1 MAVANLVLEAL
12 EGVADHQEML
22 RRLARFERMYDLV
35 RLILDHHAKFGQVPA
50 ELVINPISLEY
61 HFGTV
66 DVEMIYGLR
75 VQIDPLFPA
84 TAVCVR

>member
-1 MAVANLVLEAL
+1 
-12 EGVADHQEML
+12 
-22 RRLARFERMYDLV
+22 MYDLV
-35 RLILDHHAKFGQVPA
+35 RVILDHHANFGQVPV

-75 VQIDPLFPA
+75 VTLDPLFPA
-84 TAVCVR
+84 TAICVK